1 MEKAMAL
8 LWLILIVLLNSLSK
22 YIINRYLKH
31 NLIMLPRIVG
41 TMTVFFQFVLLYLLI
56 QSIMPYA
63 THLLNLFYHQ

>member
-1 MEKAMAL
+1 MTL

-41 TMTVFFQFVLLYLLI
+41 TMTVLFQFVLVYLLI

-63 THLLNLFYHQ
+63 II

>member
-1 MEKAMAL
+1 MAL

-22 YIINRYLKH
+22 YIINRYLKD

-41 TMTVFFQFVLLYLLI
+41 TMTVLFQFVLVYLLI
-56 QSIMPYA
+56 QSIMPYV

>member
-1 MEKAMAL
+1 MEKVMTL

-41 TMTVFFQFVLLYLLI
+41 TMTVLFQFVLVYLLI

-63 THLLNLFYHQ
+63 II

>member
-1 MEKAMAL
+1 MEKVMTL
-8 LWLILIVLLNSLSK
+8 LWLILIVLLNSLIK

-41 TMTVFFQFVLLYLLI
+41 TMTVLFQFVLVYLLI

>member
-1 MEKAMAL
+1 MEKVMAL

-41 TMTVFFQFVLLYLLI
+41 TMTVLFQFVLVYLLI
-56 QSIMPYA
+56 QSIIPYA

>member
-1 MEKAMAL
+1 MAL

-31 NLIMLPRIVG
+31 NLIMLPRIG
-41 TMTVFFQFVLLYLLI
+41 TMTVLFQFVLVYLLI

>member
-1 MEKAMAL
+1 MAL

-22 YIINRYLKH
+22 YIINRYLKD

-41 TMTVFFQFVLLYLLI
+41 TMTVLFQFVLVYFLI

>member
-1 MEKAMAL
+1 MTL

-41 TMTVFFQFVLLYLLI
+41 TMTVLFQFVLVYLLI

-63 THLLNLFYHQ
+63 TYLLNLFYHQ

>member
-1 MEKAMAL
+1 MEKIMAL
-8 LWLILIVLLNSLSK
+8 LWLILIVLLK
-22 YIINRYLKH
+22 YIINRYLKD

-41 TMTVFFQFVLLYLLI
+41 TMTVLFQFVLVYLLI

>member
-1 MEKAMAL
+1 MAL

-41 TMTVFFQFVLLYLLI
+41 TMTVLFQFVLVYLLI

-63 THLLNLFYHQ
+63 TYLLNLFYHQ

>member
-1 MEKAMAL
+1 MKFNLVNNGED
-8 LWLILIVLLNSLSK
+8 
-22 YIINRYLKH
+22 YGIIMVNRYLKD

-41 TMTVFFQFVLLYLLI
+41 TMTVLFQFVLVYLLI

>member
-1 MEKAMAL
+1 MAL

-22 YIINRYLKH
+22 YIINRYLKD

-41 TMTVFFQFVLLYLLI
+41 TMTVLFQFGLVYLLI

>member
-1 MEKAMAL
+1 MAL

-22 YIINRYLKH
+22 YIINRYLKD

-41 TMTVFFQFVLLYLLI
+41 TMTVLFQFVLVYLLI

-63 THLLNLFYHQ
+63 TYLLNLFYHQ

>member
-1 MEKAMAL
+1 MAL
-8 LWLILIVLLNSLSK
+8 LWLILIVLLNSLS
-22 YIINRYLKH
+22 INHNNANRYLKH

-41 TMTVFFQFVLLYLLI
+41 TMTVLFQFVLVYLLI

>member
-1 MEKAMAL
+1 MAL